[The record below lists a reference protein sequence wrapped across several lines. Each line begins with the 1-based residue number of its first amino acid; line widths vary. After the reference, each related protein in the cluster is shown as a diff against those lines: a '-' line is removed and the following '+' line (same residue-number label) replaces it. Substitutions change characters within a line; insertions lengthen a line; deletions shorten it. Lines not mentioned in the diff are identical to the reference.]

1 MYGFGEKAWEVSKKY
16 GVTVAFSDI
25 NNVDEGYH
33 LRDYYLGS
41 DVEKP
46 NEN

>member
-1 MYGFGEKAWEVSKKY
+1 MNNEKM
-16 GVTVAFSDI
+16 FSDI
-25 NNVDEGYH
+25 NHVEDGYH